1 MSLPLFFID
10 HIDKSNT
17 IILPEDTSK
26 HCVQV
31 LRMKEGE
38 QLQLTDGK
46 GNLLTAKIINADR
59 KHCTVNVEEER
70 FQQSP
75 ARKISIAISL
85 LKNASRF
92 EWFLEKATEIGA
104 SEIIPLLCERTERQH
119 FRHDRMKNILIS
131 AMLQSQ
137 QVWLPQ
143 LHEPTPFKNVLAT
156 DFSNKFIAHCLPQQK
171 QSLHGVLKKL

>member
-85 LKNASRF
+85 LKMQAALNGS
-92 EWFLEKATEIGA
+92 WK
-104 SEIIPLLCERTERQH
+104 
-119 FRHDRMKNILIS
+119 K
-131 AMLQSQ
+131 Q
-137 QVWLPQ
+137 QR
-143 LHEPTPFKNVLAT
+143 
-156 DFSNKFIAHCLPQQK
+156 
-171 QSLHGVLKKL
+171 